1 MKVLLKGVH
10 VPLSEAWKARVEE
23 RLAEPLRRLVHNPAA
38 ELEVHLVDA
47 NGPKGGEDKEVRL
60 TLHLP
65 GARAIH
71 VEQAAADAYTAV
83 DLVKDRL
90 ERAVKRELE
99 RMREPGR
106 GPPEEAFGTGE

>member
-1 MKVLLKGVH
+1 MQVRVKGVH
-10 VPLSEAWKARVEE
+10 VAVSDAWRARVEE
-23 RLAEPLRRLVHNPAA
+23 KLAGPLRRLVRNPAA

-71 VEQAAADAYTAV
+71 VEQAAADAYTAL

-106 GPPEEAFGTGE
+106 GAPAEAFGTGE

>member
-1 MKVLLKGVH
+1 MQVRVKGVH
-10 VPLSEAWKARVEE
+10 VALSDAWRERVEQ

-47 NGPKGGEDKEVRL
+47 NGPKGGVDKEVRV

-65 GARAIH
+65 GTRALH
-71 VEQAAADAYTAV
+71 VEQAAVDAYTAL

-106 GPPEEAFGTGE
+106 GPREEAFGTGE